1 MSSLYQYIYLSASSY
16 LLLTG
21 EKEKPTN
28 QRSSTVGQ
36 QHQSTSTTG
45 LDYIQH
51 TSTTIASVPE
61 YFQSN
66 LLKRKME
73 KIPNKFYSKICIKL
87 DKLRDCF
94 WDDYRS
100 FGEAIGLEKYVV
112 SYLGQIGNPTRH
124 MLEKFDSQEGSSIKT
139 FRDLVKEI
147 GRDDVVS
154 IVEDWIIDEW
164 IKSNYSL
171 SKCKLMA

>member
-1 MSSLYQYIYLSASSY
+1 M
-16 LLLTG
+16 LLTG
-21 EKEKPTN
+21 ENEKPTN
-28 QRSSTVGQ
+28 QRSFIVGQ

-51 TSTTIASVPE
+51 TTTTIASVPE
-61 YFQSN
+61 HFQNN
-66 LLKRKME
+66 LLTRKME

-100 FGEAIGLEKYVV
+100 LGEAIGLEKDVV
-112 SYLGQIGNPTRH
+112 SYLAQIGNPTCQ
-124 MLEKFDSQEGSSIKT
+124 MLEKIDSQEGSSII
-139 FRDLVKEI
+139 VKEM

-154 IVEDWIIDEW
+154 IVKDWIVDEW

-171 SKCKLMA
+171 SQM

>member
-1 MSSLYQYIYLSASSY
+1 M
-16 LLLTG
+16 LLTG
-21 EKEKPTN
+21 ENEKPTN
-28 QRSSTVGQ
+28 QRSFSVGQ

-51 TSTTIASVPE
+51 TTTTIASVPE
-61 YFQSN
+61 HFQSN
-66 LLKRKME
+66 LLRGKMG

-87 DKLRDCF
+87 DKLRDF

-100 FGEAIGLEKYVV
+100 FGEAIGLEKDVV
-112 SYLGQIGNPTRH
+112 LYLGQTGNPTRL
-124 MLEKFDSQEGSSIKT
+124 MLEKFDSQQGSSIKT
-139 FRDLVKEI
+139 FRDLVKEM

-154 IVEDWIIDEW
+154 VVEDWIVDEW

-171 SKCKLMA
+171 SQM